1 MSKEYKN
8 SRGILI
14 LGIIGTLFLIL
25 AITMFSLYVGLG
37 SRRFMLVESIHGF
50 DWATSVDAIITM
62 TFGII
67 GIVFTVILSLITA
80 IKIFMGKYNNKGID
94 NLRTMMGILTMIVIG
109 PIGAIIFGAI
119 AMTKL
124 KSQPKDFINTEVK
137 QKSEPVI

>member
-25 AITMFSLYVGLG
+25 GITMFSLYVGLG
-37 SRRFMLVESIHGF
+37 SRRFMLVESIHGY
-50 DWATSVDAIITM
+50 DWATSTDAIIMM

-67 GIVFTVILSLITA
+67 GVVFTVVLSLIAA
-80 IKIFMGKYNNKGID
+80 IKIFMGKYNNKEID